1 MHWLRHVFQ
10 RRQIQNDLAEE
21 IRQHL
26 TEKVEALM
34 AEGMSREG
42 AEFAAR
48 REFGNVARI
57 EESSHEAWMWLRAES
72 LLADIKY
79 AFRNLRHSPG
89 FALTAVLSLALGIGA
104 TVSVFS
110 VIYGVLMHPFPYA
123 DVDLIG
129 NLSLRD
135 SKGILSDAFFT
146 GPQLRELRKAHAFES
161 FATWRPDDLRVTG
174 EEIPEAVSAF
184 YGIGETF
191 PTLGVPA
198 LLGRN
203 LGPSDSPD
211 GQEPQP
217 VVMLHYRFWQ
227 RHFHGDPAIV
237 GKTLELDHKKYTII
251 GVTRS
256 NFTWDWGAD
265 VFLPEE
271 IGGIKYAGVVVKL
284 RPGVSWAT
292 ADAEMTPMLRRFAQ
306 EEPDNFPRNFKVDIR
321 PLTWEITHNMGG
333 TLYLLFAAVVM
344 LLAIGCGN
352 VSILLLARGT
362 ARQHE
367 FAVRA
372 AVGASS
378 VRIVRQLLT
387 ESLLLA
393 VTGTGLGILL
403 AYRLLALI
411 LAWMPERLFPPD
423 VAIHINTPV
432 LLFSAGLALATT
444 VLFGLV
450 PALRMAKPEI
460 GQVMQSNSNK
470 AAGNVRSKRLHGAL
484 VGTQIALTLVLLTAA
499 GAAIQSFVQ
508 LMRVPLGYDPHNVVS
523 VGVPLEENSYTTWQG
538 RVNYF
543 EQLRLSVAALPD
555 VTSAA
560 ISTNATPPYSGW
572 EQPVELLG
580 KPAASPDA
588 QTARVGFVGADYFRT
603 LRMPLVE
610 GRIWEAAEISRG
622 ALLVVVNQSF
632 VRRYSAD
639 GDILGHSLKLSRL
652 SSKAPGTLTA
662 PGADG
667 WLQVIGVVG
676 DGLNDGL
683 ENPVKPAI
691 FAPYSL
697 QMWRGTNILIRSP
710 MPVDAI
716 VHRARTQ
723 LAAVNPE
730 QLIAGKSE
738 DLETWLR
745 QQIVWERGR
754 LISALFAGFSILA
767 LVLSAVGL
775 YSVTSYSVAQ
785 RTNEFGIR
793 IALGAGR
800 SHVFRI
806 VMASAAASVGIG
818 VIAGVMLSLGL
829 NRFAALWVGNTA
841 AQPLMVAGVVV
852 LLLLVAASA
861 CLVPARRAL
870 SVDPMTA
877 LRRE

>member
-1 MHWLRHVFQ
+1 MQTFLQDFRYSLRQ
-10 RRQIQNDLAEE
+10 L
-21 IRQHL
+21 
-26 TEKVEALM
+26 
-34 AEGMSREG
+34 
-42 AEFAAR
+42 
-48 REFGNVARI
+48 
-57 EESSHEAWMWLRAES
+57 
-72 LLADIKY
+72 IK
-79 AFRNLRHSPG
+79 NPG

-110 VIYGVLMHPFPYA
+110 VIYGVLMHPFPYT
-123 DVDLIG
+123 DVERIG
-129 NLSLRD
+129 NLSIRD
-135 SKGILSDAFFT
+135 SRGILSDAYFT
-146 GPQLRELRKAHAFES
+146 GPQLRELRKVHAFES

-237 GKTLELDHKKYTII
+237 GKTLELGRKKYTII

-265 VFLPEE
+265 VYLPQE
-271 IGGIKYAGVVVKL
+271 IADTKGGGVVVKL
-284 RPGVSWAT
+284 RSGVSWAT
-292 ADAEMTPMLRRFAQ
+292 ADAEMTPLLRRFAQ
-306 EEPDNFPRNFKVDIR
+306 EHPDNFPRTFKVDIR
-321 PLTWEITHNMGG
+321 PLTYETTQNIGS
-333 TLYLLFAAVVM
+333 TLYLLFAAVSM

-378 VRIVRQLLT
+378 IRIVRQLLT

-393 VTGTGLGILL
+393 ITGTGLGILF

-411 LAWMPERLFPPD
+411 VAWMPERLFPPD
-423 VAIHINTPV
+423 VAIRINAPV
-432 LLFSAGLALATT
+432 LLFSAGLALAIT
-444 VLFGLV
+444 VLFGMM

-460 GQVMQSNSNK
+460 GQVMQSNSIK
-470 AAGNVRSKRLHGAL
+470 AAGSVRGKRLHGSL
-484 VGTQIALTLVLLTAA
+484 VAAQIALTLLLLTAA
-499 GAAIQSFVQ
+499 GAAIQGFVR
-508 LMRVPLGYDPHNVVS
+508 LTRVPLGYDPHNVVS
-523 VGVPLEENSYTTWQG
+523 MGIQLQENSYTTWQA

-543 EQLRLSVAALPD
+543 EQLRDSVATLPD
-555 VTSAA
+555 VASAA
-560 ISTNATPPYSGW
+560 IDTNATPPYSGW
-572 EQPVELLG
+572 QQSFELLG
-580 KPAASPDA
+580 TPAASPEA
-588 QTARVGFVGADYFRT
+588 QTARVGFVGPGFFRT
-603 LRMPLVE
+603 LHMPLVE
-610 GRIWEAAEISRG
+610 GRIWDAAEVSRG
-622 ALLVVVNQSF
+622 ALLVLVNQSF
-632 VRRYSAD
+632 VRRYFPN
-639 GDILGHSLKLSRL
+639 GDAIGHSLKLSKL
-652 SSKAPGTLTA
+652 SNNPPKTMIA

-676 DGLNDGL
+676 DAVNDGI

-697 QMWRGTNILIRSP
+697 QMWAGTGILIRSS
-710 MPVDAI
+710 MPAEAL
-716 VHRARTQ
+716 VHVVRVR
-723 LAAVNPE
+723 LAALNRD
-730 QLIAGKSE
+730 QLIAGSA
-738 DLETWLR
+738 DLERWLKR
-745 QQIVWERGR
+745 EPVWARGK

-775 YSVTSYSVAQ
+775 YSVVSYSVMQ

-793 IALGAGR
+793 IALGAR
-800 SHVFRI
+800 RLHVFRI
-806 VMASAAASVGIG
+806 VMTSAAVSVGIG
-818 VIAGVMLSLGL
+818 VVAGVALSMGL
-829 NRFAALWVGNTA
+829 NRFIADWVGNSATH
-841 AQPLMVAGVVV
+841 PLMVTGVS
-852 LLLLVAASA
+852 LLLLAVAAAA
-861 CLVPARRAL
+861 CVLPARRAL